1 MAPALTHILVAA
13 AVLILVV
20 GLWMAVSYWLAPHV
34 DRPDGKASMIGSC
47 GDTMEISLRFKNGQV
62 VDSDSW
68 TNGCAYILNC
78 VSAAAELAKGKTPEE
93 IREIDIDM
101 IQKSIGGL
109 SREQMDCAKLSVE
122 TLHAALEDYMLKQG
136 KSSGRE
142 KT

>member
-13 AVLILVV
+13 AVLILIV

-34 DRPDGKASMIGSC
+34 DRPDGKASMTGSC
-47 GDTMEISLRFKNGQV
+47 GDTMEISLRFKNGRV
-62 VDSDSW
+62 VQSASW

-78 VSAAAELAKGKTPEE
+78 VSAAAELAKGRTPEE
-93 IREIDIDM
+93 IREIDTEV

-109 SREQMDCAKLSVE
+109 SRDQMDCAKLSVE

-136 KSSGRE
+136 KGVGRG